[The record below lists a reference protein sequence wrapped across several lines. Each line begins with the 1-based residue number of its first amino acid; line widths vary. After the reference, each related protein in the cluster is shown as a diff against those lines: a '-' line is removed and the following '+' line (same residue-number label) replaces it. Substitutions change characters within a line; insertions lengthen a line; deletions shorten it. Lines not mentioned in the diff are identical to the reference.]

1 MNFTQNKKSEKMGN
15 IDFIKENDLVVNADE
30 ITLFLEQNQVY

>member
-1 MNFTQNKKSEKMGN
+1 MEN

-30 ITLFLEQNQVY
+30 ISLFLEQNQVYFL